1 MWEKRIAA
9 EREYLSMIGPLGV
22 DRHCKRWC
30 EIEISERLS
39 EIVDGRRMTDEEAV
53 HLMRAGNIYDL
64 AEAATAIRDRRYP
77 TGIATFI
84 IDRNINY
91 TNVCVSE
98 CKFCAFYRRKE
109 SLEAYLLSKDEIFR
123 KIEEAIHLEATQIML
138 QGGLHPELKIDYFED
153 LLRSIKER
161 FDVTIHSFGPPEI
174 DHIAGVSGISVPEAI
189 RRLKEAG
196 LDSLP
201 GGGAEILSE
210 SVRSKISPNKIS
222 ARKWLAVMREAQLAG
237 LKTTATMMLGGPES
251 AEDRAAHLS
260 AIRSLQ
266 DETGGFRAFI
276 PWTYQPG
283 RTAMGGKVTSVQDYL
298 RTLAVARI
306 YLDNVDHVQGSWV
319 TQGKDIGQISLS
331 FGGDDLGSIMIE
343 ENVVKATGVSHA
355 MSKEEMIRLIRSAG
369 KIPARRNTA
378 YEIIEVF

>member
-1 MWEKRIAA
+1 MFRELIATDVDKRLN
-9 EREYLSMIGPLGV
+9 EMLG
-22 DRHCKRWC
+22 
-30 EIEISERLS
+30 
-39 EIVDGRRMTDEEAV
+39 GRRMTDEEAV
-53 HLMRAGNIYDL
+53 HLIKRGNIHDL
-64 AEAATAIRDRRYP
+64 AAAATAVRDRRYP
-77 TGIATFI
+77 HGIVTFV

-98 CKFCAFYRRKE
+98 CRFCAFYRRKE
-109 SLEAYLLSKDEIFR
+109 APDAYVLSKDEIFR
-123 KIEEAIHLEATQIML
+123 KIEEAVDLEATQIML
-138 QGGLHPELKIDYFED
+138 QGGLHPDLAIDYFED

-174 DHIAGVSGISVPEAI
+174 DHIAKVSGISIPETI

-201 GGGAEILSE
+201 GGGAEILSDKI
-210 SVRSKISPNKIS
+210 RSRVSPNKIT
-222 ARKWLAVMREAQLAG
+222 AKKWLAVMREAQLAG
-237 LKTTATMMLGGPES
+237 LKTTATMMLGGLES
-251 AEDRAAHLS
+251 AEDRVAHLS
-260 AIRSLQ
+260 SIRSLQ

-283 RTAMGGKVTSVQDYL
+283 RTEMGGKVTSVQDYL

-343 ENVVKATGVSHA
+343 ENVVKATGVSHV
-355 MSKEEMIRLIRSAG
+355 MSKDEMIRLIRAAG

-378 YEIIEVF
+378 YEILEVY